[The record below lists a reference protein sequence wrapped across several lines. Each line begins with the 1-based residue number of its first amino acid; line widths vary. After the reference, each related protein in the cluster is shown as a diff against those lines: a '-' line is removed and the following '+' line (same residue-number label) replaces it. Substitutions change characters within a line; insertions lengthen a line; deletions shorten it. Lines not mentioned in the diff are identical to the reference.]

1 MRQSAAVFIAVV
13 VALSCAPQART
24 RAPRELWLYQGANLA
39 DSGSAARVESV
50 WRRAAAAGYTKV
62 VLVDPKFA
70 RLAEQDPPYFARV
83 NRLRVLAAELNLEIV
98 PGVCIVGRGNGAMLA
113 MDPNLAESLP
123 VRDAAFEV
131 RGGIARIV
139 ASPPVTLAARPDRI
153 DPGVKLSGGD
163 AVIPSDSRS
172 RLAFEVD
179 VAPFR
184 CYHVSVRLRG
194 EGFRGVPRVR
204 VTGGGRELAFASI
217 AAPAGSKE
225 EARDA
230 VFNSLDNRHVTV
242 SFSVARGASGTLHW
256 SGWRMDEAGPVNLV
270 RRPGMAFSFDGLA
283 EGRDFD
289 PVQDP
294 LLGNVPWKGQFDV
307 WHEPPAIHVRRP
319 DGTKLRASWYHAAVL
334 LRGQVACCLSDSA
347 VLARLHDEVARVR
360 ELFVARTVF
369 LMHDEIRA
377 IGWDAPCKAGGRS
390 AGAILAANVR
400 ACRAFAGDAAVCV
413 WNDMFDPNHNA
424 VSGYYLARGDLA
436 GSWEGLDRD
445 VVVVNWNPDRLDAS
459 LKFFAGRGHR
469 QVYAGYYDGD
479 VEEIRN
485 ALPRLDAVEG
495 VTSVMYTTW
504 RDRYDDLERF
514 AAICRGER

>member
-1 MRQSAAVFIAVV
+1 MAVA
-13 VALSCAPQART
+13 VALSCASQART
-24 RAPRELWLYQGANLA
+24 RVPRELWLYQGANLA
-39 DSGSAARVESV
+39 DSVSVARAESV
-50 WRRAAAAGYTKV
+50 WRRASAAGCAKV

-70 RLAEQDPPYFARV
+70 RLAEQDPAYFDRV
-83 NRLRVLAAELNLEIV
+83 RRLRALAAELHLEIV
-98 PGVCIVGRGNGAMLA
+98 PGVCLVGRGNGAMLA

-139 ASPPVTLAARPDRI
+139 PDPPVALAARPDRV
-153 DPGVKLSGGD
+153 DAGVQLSEGD

-172 RLAFEVD
+172 RVAFEVD
-179 VAPFR
+179 VAPYR

-194 EGFRGVPRVR
+194 EGFRGEPRLR

-217 AAPAGSKE
+217 AAPTGSKE
-225 EARDA
+225 ETRDA
-230 VFNSLDNRHVTV
+230 VFNSLENRHVTV
-242 SFSVARGASGTLHW
+242 SFSVARGASSTLHW
-256 SGWRMDEAGPVNLV
+256 SGWRIDEAGPVNVV

-283 EGRDFD
+283 EGHDFD

-334 LRGQVACCLSDSA
+334 LRGQVACCLSDTA
-347 VLARLHDEVARVR
+347 VLARQRAEIMRVR
-360 ELFVARTVF
+360 ELFGARTLL

-377 IGWDAPCKAGGRS
+377 IGWDASCQAGGKS

-413 WNDMFDPNHNA
+413 WNDMFDPQHNA
-424 VSGYYLARGDLA
+424 VPGYYLARGDLA

-469 QVYAGYYDGD
+469 QVYAGYYDGN
-479 VEEIRN
+479 VEDIHGV
-485 ALPRLDAVEG
+485 LPRLDAVEG
-495 VTSVMYTTW
+495 VTAVMYTTW
-504 RDRYDDLERF
+504 RERYDDLERF